1 MPASALSE
9 MAREAQ
15 FRIRRYSPFRMKS
28 PGKPAVHADC
38 RLQFASA
45 RLVFDRFQKCL
56 ENF

>member
-15 FRIRRYSPFRMKS
+15 FQIWRYSPFRMKS

-38 RLQFASA
+38 RLQFASVS
-45 RLVFDRFQKCL
+45 LDF
-56 ENF
+56 N